1 MDEEGNTMSL
11 GWIDVQAYSF
21 NCCALFER
29 FQVRLLCQR
38 AQSDPDFARHLGVAL
53 AGSPT
58 VAWCWAR
65 RSPECAGPIAGL
77 VERAPDV
84 SPDALRKAEVRVLD
98 AAEDFVIYGYP
109 ELMDTHCDF
118 IRCWNPARLL
128 EMADFAGRVVLDVGS
143 GSGRLA
149 FAAAPLARRVIASEP
164 VSTLREY
171 LRDRIAREGI
181 GNMSVVDGMADN
193 LPYLDDTFDIVMSG
207 HVVGDDYDRELAEL
221 TRVTRDGGW
230 ILDCP
235 GEEPRK
241 RSPNQELLGRG
252 FEMFHDVSVLG
263 GDVYRYRKRVRK

>member
-1 MDEEGNTMSL
+1 MSL

-29 FQVRLLCQR
+29 FQIRLLCGR
-38 AQSDPDFARHLGVAL
+38 AQCDPQFARALGVAL
-53 AGSPT
+53 AGNET

-65 RSPECAGPIAGL
+65 RSPESARQVADL
-77 VERAPDV
+77 VERAPKV
-84 SPDALRKAEVRVLD
+84 APEALRRAEVTVLGV
-98 AAEDFVIYGYP
+98 AEDFVIYGYP

-118 IRCWNPARLL
+118 IRHWNPTRLL
-128 EMADFAGRVVLDVGS
+128 EMADFTGKVVLDVGS

-164 VSTLREY
+164 VATLREY

-181 GNMSVVDGMADN
+181 GNMSVVDGMADH

-207 HVVGDDYDRELAEL
+207 HVVGDDFEAELTEL

-241 RSPNQELLGRG
+241 RSPEPELLRRG
-252 FEMFHDVSVLG
+252 FKMDHYVSALG
-263 GDVYRYRKRVRK
+263 GDVYRYRKQVSK